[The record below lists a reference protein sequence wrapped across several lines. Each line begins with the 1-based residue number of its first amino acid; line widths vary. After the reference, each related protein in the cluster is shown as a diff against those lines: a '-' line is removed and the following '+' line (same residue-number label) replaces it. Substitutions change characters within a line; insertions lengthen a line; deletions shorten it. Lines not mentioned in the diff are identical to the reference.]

1 MNTLVIIITN
11 TFIKDKNMPKIIDN
25 LREQIQIEAMHQIL
39 NNGYAK
45 TTIRS
50 VANGC
55 NIAVGTLYNYFKSK
69 DELIVS
75 FMLEDWEQCVSVI
88 TAIQDSA
95 PEAFLRQ
102 AHSALDKFIR
112 KYERLFSDEDAQR
125 VFSDVISKRQVQFK
139 TRIAQLI
146 ARAVENSDYDDKEFL
161 TLHIAESIIRW
172 TMANIPFDKQYSIIK
187 KLV

>member
-1 MNTLVIIITN
+1 
-11 TFIKDKNMPKIIDN
+11 MPKIIDN

-88 TAIQDSA
+88 TAIQDSD

-125 VFSDVISKRQVQFK
+125 GVEFYSNIALMSCYAASTITYSSK
-139 TRIAQLI
+139 TSL
-146 ARAVENSDYDDKEFL
+146 
-161 TLHIAESIIRW
+161 W
-172 TMANIPFDKQYSIIK
+172 
-187 KLV
+187 